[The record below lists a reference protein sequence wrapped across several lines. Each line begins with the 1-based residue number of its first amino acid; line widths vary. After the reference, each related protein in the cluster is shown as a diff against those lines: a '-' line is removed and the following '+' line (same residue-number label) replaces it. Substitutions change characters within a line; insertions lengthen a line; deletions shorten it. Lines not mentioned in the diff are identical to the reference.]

1 MNTQAMEAF
10 PDGEL
15 WNFGRMFSMEEPDC
29 TPELLG
35 QCSFLQDTDEGL
47 HFTIP
52 SAFFPAPESDAS
64 MAEDESLF
72 YSWHAP
78 NPNLHFDS
86 QERSNNSNSSSSVF
100 LPYSS
105 HESYFFNDSN
115 AIQATN
121 NNSMSMDISIM
132 DEENIGFFMPLFP
145 EIAMAEST
153 AGMNG
158 DMSGDKTGDLDDNL
172 KPAANDVLAKGLQL
186 KRKLDVPEPIANTL
200 DDMKKKARVTRN
212 VQKSRKVVQSKKNQK
227 NAPDIS
233 HGEEESNAGPDGQS
247 SSSCSSEE
255 DSASQDS
262 DSKVSGVLNSNG
274 KTRATRGAATD
285 PQSLYARKRR
295 ERINERL
302 KILQNLVPNG
312 TKVDI
317 STMLEEAVHYVK
329 FLQLQ
334 IKLLSSDDLWMYAP
348 LAYNG
353 IDTGLNQ
360 KLSMFL

>member
-15 WNFGRMFSMEEPDC
+15 WNFSRMFSMEEPDC

-72 YSWHAP
+72 YSWHTP

-86 QERSNNSNSSSSVF
+86 QESSNNSNSSSVF

-115 AIQATN
+115 PIQATN

-132 DEENIGFFMPLFP
+132 DEENIGLFMPLFP
-145 EIAMAEST
+145 EIAMAET
-153 AGMNG
+153 ACMNG

-212 VQKSRKVVQSKKNQK
+212 VSTWIQ
-227 NAPDIS
+227 
-233 HGEEESNAGPDGQS
+233 GYSNSFYGGFCLAVL
-247 SSSCSSEE
+247 
-255 DSASQDS
+255 
-262 DSKVSGVLNSNG
+262 DSK
-274 KTRATRGAATD
+274 
-285 PQSLYARKRR
+285 
-295 ERINERL
+295 
-302 KILQNLVPNG
+302 
-312 TKVDI
+312 
-317 STMLEEAVHYVK
+317 
-329 FLQLQ
+329 
-334 IKLLSSDDLWMYAP
+334 LL
-348 LAYNG
+348 
-353 IDTGLNQ
+353 
-360 KLSMFL
+360 

>member
-115 AIQATN
+115 PIQATN

-132 DEENIGFFMPLFP
+132 DEESIGLFMPLFP
-145 EIAMAEST
+145 EIAMAET
-153 AGMNG
+153 ACMNG

-255 DSASQDS
+255 DNASQDS

-312 TKVDI
+312 SKVDI